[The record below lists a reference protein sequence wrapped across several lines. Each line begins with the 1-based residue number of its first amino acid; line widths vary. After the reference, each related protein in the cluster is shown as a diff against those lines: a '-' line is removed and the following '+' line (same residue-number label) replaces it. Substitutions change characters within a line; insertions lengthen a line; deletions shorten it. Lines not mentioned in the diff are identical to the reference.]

1 MQTETLISST
11 TSRKIRLDTF
21 KHLVNYLHT
30 VNNYKCDVL
39 YKRPRLRKGKRK
51 RGDEER
57 ERSLCTC
64 RKQQPYWN
72 EGTGEDGP
80 SLPTA
85 GTWGWWL
92 KTDVKTLELTSPK
105 TPNGSLASSCFWPQ
119 NWLSLPSA
127 GEDLIPSCNFLWPWE
142 VWKRIRTPDT
152 WARWF

>member
-64 RKQQPYWN
+64 RKQQPY
-72 EGTGEDGP
+72 
-80 SLPTA
+80 
-85 GTWGWWL
+85 
-92 KTDVKTLELTSPK
+92 
-105 TPNGSLASSCFWPQ
+105 
-119 NWLSLPSA
+119 
-127 GEDLIPSCNFLWPWE
+127 
-142 VWKRIRTPDT
+142 
-152 WARWF
+152 